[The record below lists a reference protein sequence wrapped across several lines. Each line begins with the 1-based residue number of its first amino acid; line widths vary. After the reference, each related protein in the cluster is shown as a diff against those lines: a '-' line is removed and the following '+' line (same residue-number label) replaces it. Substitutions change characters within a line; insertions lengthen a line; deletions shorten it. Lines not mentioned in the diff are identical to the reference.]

1 MRIGARVAV
10 YADMRSMKLVC
21 LVLMAAGCS
30 SAPPK
35 ENLPSRSEPM
45 VERRAK
51 GDTIVA
57 LINGEPLMWQT
68 VAEKVLELNLKES
81 IDQYVR
87 WKIVDDRRVAL
98 GIAHTPDE
106 LRRRAAAYLDQVKKQ
121 IGEERFRQQLAREG
135 ATEETKRVQVAESPY
150 LAQVFTLDKIVRYAA
165 LLEDQVRIDRVYFAD
180 EAEARKFRDA
190 VTSKGFDSAVQD
202 LPAQRSPARGR
213 ILKEAFPKSQPPLD
227 PPLDPWVVEATLQL
241 APGGVTGVEAGRSNL
256 YHVVRLL
263 GIRKGR
269 DIVYSQVR
277 GEVLESILQDP
288 PAQQEYVR
296 WVEGELVRCRI
307 EYSDPASRRE
317 RSKGPP

>member
-1 MRIGARVAV
+1 MKNTLFLASLLIGAA
-10 YADMRSMKLVC
+10 
-21 LVLMAAGCS
+21 CS
-30 SAPPK
+30 SPPPK

-45 VERRAK
+45 LDRRVK

-87 WKIVDDRRVAL
+87 WKIVDDRRLAL
-98 GIAHTPDE
+98 GIVHTPEE

-121 IGEERFRQQLAREG
+121 LGEERFRQQLAREG
-135 ATEETKRVQVAESPY
+135 ATEETKRAQVAESPY
-150 LAQVFTLDKIVRYAA
+150 LAQVFTLDKIVRFAA
-165 LLEDQVRIDRVYFAD
+165 LLEDQVRVDRAYFAD
-180 EAEARKFRDA
+180 EAEARRFREA
-190 VTSKGFDSAVQD
+190 VTAKGFDTAVQE

-227 PPLDPWVVEATLQL
+227 PALDSSAVDATLKL
-241 APGGVTGVEAGRSNL
+241 EPGGVTGVETGRSNL

-277 GEVLESILQDP
+277 AEVLESILQDP
-288 PAQQEYVR
+288 PTQQEYVR

-307 EYSDPASRRE
+307 EYSDPSSRRE
-317 RSKGPP
+317 RPKGPP